1 MGNRNWALS
10 RLAAWR
16 KKLQALQGC
25 RDTCPVSTIYRYSFI
40 FILNDE
46 TEMKFETIN
55 MFLGNVLLEM
65 KKVSMKSSKQDMI
78 AYISAWENELQTI
91 KFIIQ

>member
-1 MGNRNWALS
+1 M
-10 RLAAWR
+10 
-16 KKLQALQGC
+16 
-25 RDTCPVSTIYRYSFI
+25 
-40 FILNDE
+40 NDE

-91 KFIIQ
+91 KFIIQYLDYLTRG

>member
-1 MGNRNWALS
+1 M
-10 RLAAWR
+10 
-16 KKLQALQGC
+16 
-25 RDTCPVSTIYRYSFI
+25 
-40 FILNDE
+40 NDE

-65 KKVSMKSSKQDMI
+65 KKVSMKSSKKDMI